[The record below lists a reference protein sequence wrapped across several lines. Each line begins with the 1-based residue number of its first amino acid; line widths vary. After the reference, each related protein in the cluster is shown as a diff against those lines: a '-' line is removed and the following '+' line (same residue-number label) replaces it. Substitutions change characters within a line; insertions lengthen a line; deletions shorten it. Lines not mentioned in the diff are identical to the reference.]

1 MDGFGD
7 ALLGTVLLAQLP
19 VQPPEVL
26 FFVPGDDEE
35 QEDAPDDEEGVED
48 DFEPESSRDDFSILR
63 SRNMGAPVMSSA
75 EDLNRHSLQ
84 YFGVPSTTLAK
95 LMIPMSEGQICN
107 QLTISEVDAGK
118 FEYAHRHNT
127 KENHDHLLFVSHPCG
142 FAKIADRNPETWK
155 NKLPKSQ
162 LVQCFNI
169 VHVLDSKIVSR
180 LEARVRVLGEATQLV
195 QEQLCRE
202 EIQTGTC
209 YLGILGV
216 W

>member
-1 MDGFGD
+1 
-7 ALLGTVLLAQLP
+7 
-19 VQPPEVL
+19 
-26 FFVPGDDEE
+26 
-35 QEDAPDDEEGVED
+35 
-48 DFEPESSRDDFSILR
+48 
-63 SRNMGAPVMSSA
+63 MSSA

-142 FAKIADRNPETWK
+142 FAKIADGSHPLTLVWGGGLWFDRNPETWK

-202 EIQTGTC
+202 EIQTG
-209 YLGILGV
+209 YVSWEELIRMKSLGDQADPEVVESEHPLEKLIRDLYNRMKGYNGFL
-216 W
+216 